1 MRRYGGPMPHAGPPR
16 AAPPH
21 GPPGP
26 LGPPPPPGT
35 LRADGPLRRLYL
47 TIFEVL
53 AAPANLTPSGQR
65 HVFSTAALIGTMIVT
80 GADRDTFDTIV
91 EERTEGRDAIADF
104 GNALGE
110 PALNLGF
117 LSTFGAVGY
126 FADSPRAWAT
136 FESGLMSAFVT
147 GALVGPTLKFVFGRE
162 RPEVTADIDGEP
174 THFHPFSS
182 EASFPSGHTMFAFS
196 LAGTISH
203 YYPGFPGV
211 LAVIAASSTA
221 FARVYDRHHWPSD
234 VVAGAALGY
243 GIAQIVAETHDRA
256 DAGDLVLVPMMSDAY
271 SGILLKKRF

>member
-1 MRRYGGPMPHAGPPR
+1 MRRYGGPPR
-16 AAPPH
+16 AVPPH
-21 GPPGP
+21 QPRGPG
-26 LGPPPPPGT
+26 GPPPPPGT

-65 HVFSTAALIGTMIVT
+65 RVFSTTALLATMIVS
-80 GADRDTFDTIV
+80 GADRKAFDTIT
-91 EERTEGRDAIADF
+91 EERTEGRDAIAEF
-104 GNALGE
+104 GNQLGE

-117 LSTFGAVGY
+117 LGTFGAVGY

-136 FESGLMSAFVT
+136 FESGMMSAFVT
-147 GALVGPTLKFVFGRE
+147 GVLVGPTLKFVIGRE
-162 RPEVTADIDGEP
+162 RPEATPDLDGSP
-174 THFHPFSS
+174 TDFHPFSS
-182 EASFPSGHTMFAFS
+182 EASFPSGHTMLAFS

-234 VVAGAALGY
+234 VVGGAALGY
-243 GIAQIVAETHDRA
+243 GIAQIVARTRDRA
-256 DAGDLVLVPMMSDAY
+256 VAGDLVLVPMVSDAY
-271 SGILLKKRF
+271 SGILLRQRF